1 MTKTETYI
9 NSNGELACAVC
20 GQVPP
25 TDPCHKC
32 AAHAARMHAEHLAQV
47 AGSAAFAAD
56 LVSVE
61 RTAVK
66 KGFCFVGTLA
76 NGETLTLRAVATK
89 PYTVAAIHE
98 RSVVS
103 KFDMPDPRG
112 FVTFHNAAPRPAGSW
127 DKIIRLV
134 PIGGAA

>member
-1 MTKTETYI
+1 ME
-9 NSNGELACAVC
+9 
-20 GQVPP
+20 
-25 TDPCHKC
+25 
-32 AAHAARMHAEHLAQV
+32 AERQAQI

-56 LVSVE
+56 LISVE

-66 KGFCFVGTLA
+66 KGFQFVGTLA
-76 NGETLTLRAVATK
+76 NGETLMLRAVATK

-112 FVTFHNAAPRPAGSW
+112 FVTFHNAAPRPAGNW
-127 DKIIRLV
+127 DRIIRLV